1 MLGAVLMTC
10 THCQEPLGT
19 MRFTLSLPGC
29 ASCAPAPV
37 VVCEACF
44 RKLGRVDSQERADMI
59 QRIQLA
65 LAETGGAA

>member
-1 MLGAVLMTC
+1 M
-10 THCQEPLGT
+10 

-29 ASCAPAPV
+29 SSCAPAPV

-44 RKLGRVDSQERADMI
+44 RKLGRVGSQERSDMI